1 MGVVKRLSVP
11 IFAGVVA
18 GSLIA
23 STSHSSLFKWVWV
36 IVAPLLAAKFFFGKE
51 SWRLGT
57 DIPRSPWLEI
67 YGLAVGF
74 VSTLMSIGGGAF
86 VTTMLTLYGR
96 TIQQGVGTASGIGP
110 MIAIPGAIGFIWAGF
125 GHPALPA
132 GSLGFVS
139 LIGAAAIIPTSVL
152 AAPWGARVA
161 HGLSRRSL
169 EIAFG
174 CFLTVVALRF
184 LVSLVLG

>member
-1 MGVVKRLSVP
+1 
-11 IFAGVVA
+11 
-18 GSLIA
+18 
-23 STSHSSLFKWVWV
+23 
-36 IVAPLLAAKFFFGKE
+36 
-51 SWRLGT
+51 
-57 DIPRSPWLEI
+57 
-67 YGLAVGF
+67 
-74 VSTLMSIGGGAF
+74 MSIGGGAF

-96 TIQQGVGTASGIGP
+96 SIQVAVGTASGIGP
-110 MIAIPGAIGFIWAGF
+110 MIAIPGALGFIWAGL
-125 GHPALPA
+125 GHPGLPP

-174 CFLTVVALRF
+174 SFLMIVALRF
-184 LVSLVLG
+184 LASLIFA